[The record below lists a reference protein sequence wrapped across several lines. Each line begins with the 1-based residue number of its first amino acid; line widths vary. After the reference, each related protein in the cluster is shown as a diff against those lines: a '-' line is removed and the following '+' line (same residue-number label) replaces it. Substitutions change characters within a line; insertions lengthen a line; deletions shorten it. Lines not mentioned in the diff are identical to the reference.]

1 MPRFINPV
9 PQYSYAAGGSLGFYT
24 SETND
29 LITVYSDDSESTPI
43 PNPVLLDEVGRV
55 PSFFYSGVARVVLR
69 NADGVQQ
76 WERDPVGSSE
86 ALGAFGQYSDTVI
99 YAQNDFVYTLE
110 DNFYRSRVNGNSNND
125 PDSTPSDSEFWE
137 KIDFLTLYNEKISYS
152 INEFCFESGKIY
164 VSQVNNNLDNT
175 PSSDSG
181 DNWLD
186 ITDSRLSNYDN
197 SVSIFSSTNVK
208 NTLDEISVILDN
220 LPLIRNFVDINEYG
234 NNESGFADALADL
247 NDSGLIL
254 VLDTKVPLVLTG
266 NIQHTV
272 EGMTILGGGSFV
284 RGEYDKGGVIQITG
298 TAESP
303 IYLGSGATIE
313 NCVFYYP
320 NQVLTATPTV
330 YPATIKL
337 KNESA
342 AIQSQNPDIKNNVF
356 VNSYIAIDT
365 NGDLALNSAPAFLD
379 VNGNRG
385 CCINTF
391 INHPYT
397 LTECSFNFNN
407 ITYAWWVESVGQP
420 IREYINDTGR
430 GIVLGDVDGTSCIGN
445 FFFGLGIGFKF
456 ESTSAITN
464 LSSNSIDGCKY
475 GIDFS
480 DASVVGNLSITGGS
494 ILAKNPEDGTEVD
507 CAGIYGRIGQT
518 ISGQVLA
525 QGVQFGAANG
535 NHIDIEQVTGN
546 CFLRLNVDCDFYNM
560 GRNDPGNPHYGI
572 LLVDTSTSAKLRL
585 RGIIEDSING
595 SGSGFTAVNVSGCEM
610 VDIDVMVE
618 DIDTGI
624 SITSANAA
632 SRYRVSGF
640 FKDVASELVT
650 SGINTGQVQIGSLY
664 TSDLPNLQN
673 QVASAATL
681 AIPNNTSRFFNVT
694 GTTGITDIAGK
705 REDREIVLKFNGG
718 LTVTDGGNLSLN
730 GNFSATANDTLTLAC
745 NGSTWFEVSR
755 SAN

>member
-1 MPRFINPV
+1 MTRYINPV
-9 PQYSYAAGGSLGFYT
+9 PQYDYAKSGTLAFYA
-24 SETND
+24 SGTND
-29 LITVYSDDSESTPI
+29 FITLFADDSEVTPI
-43 PNPVLLDEVGRV
+43 QNPVLLDEVGQV

-69 NADGVQQ
+69 NSDGVQI
-76 WERDPVGSSE
+76 WERDPVGSSD
-86 ALGAFGQYSDTVI
+86 ALGAFGLWSDSVI
-99 YAQNDFVYTLE
+99 YGKNDFVYTSS
-110 DNFYRSRVNGNSNND
+110 DNFYRSLKNGNANND
-125 PDSTPSDSEFWE
+125 PESTPSDSEFWE
-137 KIDFLTLYNEKISYS
+137 QVDFLTLYNSQVTYALG
-152 INEFCFESGKIY
+152 EFCFQSGKIY
-164 VSQVNNNLDNT
+164 ASQINDNVDNSPSLDN
-175 PSSDSG
+175 G

-186 ITDSRLSNYDN
+186 ITDSILSNYDN
-197 SVSIFSSTNVK
+197 SLSIFSSTNVK
-208 NTLDEISVILDN
+208 DALDEISTILDN

-234 NNESGFADALADL
+234 NNEAGFTDALADL

-254 VLDTKVPLVLTG
+254 VLDTEVPLVLTG
-266 NIQHTV
+266 DVQHTV

-284 RGEYDKGGVIQITG
+284 RGEYNKGGVIQITG
-298 TAESP
+298 TVQSP

-320 NQVLTATPTV
+320 NQVLTATPIV
-330 YPATIKL
+330 YPATITL

-365 NGDLALNSAPAFLD
+365 NGDLGLNSAPAFLD

-420 IREYINDTGR
+420 IREYINDQGR
-430 GIVLGDVDGTSCIGN
+430 GVVLGDVDGTTAIGN

-464 LSSNSIDGCKY
+464 LSLNSLDGCKY
-475 GIDFS
+475 GLDFS

-494 ILAKNPEDGTEVD
+494 ILAKNPIDDLEVD

-518 ISGQVLA
+518 ISGQVSM

-535 NHIDIEQVTGN
+535 NHIDVEQVTGN
-546 CFLRLNVDCDFYNM
+546 CFMRLNVDCDFYNM

-572 LLVDTSTSAKLRL
+572 LFVDTSNSAKLRV

-595 SGSGFTAVNVSGCEM
+595 AGSGFTAVEVSGCEM

-618 DIDTGI
+618 GIDTGVD
-624 SITSANAA
+624 ITSANAA

-640 FKDVASELVT
+640 FKDVTSELVT
-650 SGINTGQVQIGSLY
+650 SGTVSGQVQIGMLY
-664 TSDLPNLQN
+664 TSDLPSDQN
-673 QVASAATL
+673 QVASASTL
-681 AIPNNTSRFFNVT
+681 AIPDNTSRLFIVSGNT
-694 GTTGITDIAGK
+694 NITDIAGK
-705 REDREIVLKFNGG
+705 REDREIVLKFNGA

-730 GNFSATANDTLTLAC
+730 GNFNTTGNDTLSLAC
-745 NGSTWFEVSR
+745 DGSTWYEVSR
-755 SAN
+755 SVN